1 MKIFIATI
9 ISIIL
14 ASCATTNIYEDAN
27 QAYERKD
34 YYSAMQ
40 KFRIA
45 SEQGNSMATI
55 KIGNMYD
62 GGLGVKQDFAEAMRY
77 YKLAARQGHV
87 LGFIFVSAMYENG
100 QGVPKNLVEARK
112 WKDLAT
118 KCQAL
123 ELKNCG
129 ILAQ

>member
-1 MKIFIATI
+1 MKIFYAILA
-9 ISIIL
+9 SIIL
-14 ASCATTNIYEDAN
+14 ASCATTNSYEDAN

-34 YYSAMQ
+34 YFSAMQ
-40 KFRIA
+40 KFKIA

-62 GGLGVKQDFAEAMRY
+62 GGLGVKQDFSEAMRY

-87 LGFIFVSAMYENG
+87 LGFVFVSAMYENG
-100 QGVPKNLVEARK
+100 QGVPKNISEARR
-112 WKDLAT
+112 WKELAN

-129 ILAQ
+129 QLAQ

>member
-1 MKIFIATI
+1 M
-9 ISIIL
+9 L

-40 KFRIA
+40 KFKIA
-45 SEQGNSMATI
+45 SAQGNSMATI

-62 GGLGVKQDFAEAMRY
+62 GGLGVKQDFSEAMRY

-87 LGFIFVSAMYENG
+87 LGYVFVGAMHENG
-100 QGVPKNLVEARK
+100 QGVPKNLSEAQR
-112 WKDLAT
+112 WKDLARI
-118 KCQAL
+118 CQSRNPN
-123 ELKNCG
+123 NCG
-129 ILAQ
+129 NLDQ